1 MQDWQSVASGTR
13 LWRLTIIIQ
22 AIATLVIGIAQA
34 FWTFR
39 ILSQNVHLLEDPVDP
54 VALAALIDGTMVFVV
69 VLSGLGFVASGV
81 LIVVG
86 RRWRGGPDVP
96 GASGKAQ
103 AYELM
108 AVTSLALQA
117 VVLLVTFSDGDP
129 GRLAN
134 AALFVSVAM
143 LFTAFSVHAGFLQSL
158 GSGVA
163 QLASNLS
170 RGLVFL
176 FLAVVF
182 AVVLGQAKSML
193 AGVLSLGALV
203 GGIVWFVYF
212 ILFMNRAIAAYEQ
225 GGGLSADVF
234 D

>member
-22 AIATLVIGIAQA
+22 AVATLIIGIAQA
-34 FWTFR
+34 FWTFQV
-39 ILSQNVHLLEDPVDP
+39 LSENTHLLNNPAE
-54 VALAALIDGTMVFVV
+54 LAALTERTMVFVV
-69 VLSGLGFVASGV
+69 VLSGIGFVLSGV

-86 RRWRGGPDVP
+86 RRWRGGPAVP

-108 AVTSLALQA
+108 AVVSLALQV

-129 GRLAN
+129 GWLAN
-134 AALFVSVAM
+134 AAQFASVAM
-143 LFTAFSVHAGFLQSL
+143 LFTAFSMHAGYLQAL

-182 AVVLGQAKSML
+182 AVVLGASQSML
-193 AGVLSLGALV
+193 AGVLGLGVLV
-203 GGIVWFVYF
+203 GGITWFVYF
-212 ILFMNRAIAAYEQ
+212 ILFMNRAIAAYED
-225 GGGLSADVF
+225 GGALSADVF